1 MALTTSIPAAT
12 SDILSG
18 PLPAPLPKRRIL
30 RALLRDRTAALGL
43 AIVFGLCL
51 AAVLAPWISPHDPNA
66 VDVAQR
72 FRSPSRQFLLGTDHL
87 GRDTLSR
94 LLYGARLSILS
105 TFVATTAISC
115 IAIAVGLVS
124 GYFGGPVDALIS
136 RVVDVALTVPSLL
149 LALAICAALGS
160 GLPNVVIAIIVVS
173 WAGYSRIVRGAVIA
187 EREKDYVESARAAGV
202 GVFRI
207 MVRHVLPNII
217 GPIVV
222 MTTLELGSIL
232 LAISGLSFLGLG
244 VQPPTAEWGSMLNEG
259 RAYLSRASNM
269 MLFPG
274 LAIFAMVLGFN
285 LLGDGLRDVLDP
297 RTTEDY
303 S

>member
-18 PLPAPLPKRRIL
+18 PLPAPLPKRRIV

-43 AIVFGLCL
+43 VIVFGLCL

-124 GYFGGPVDALIS
+124 GYFGGPVDALVS

-187 EREKDYVESARAAGV
+187 V
-202 GVFRI
+202 
-207 MVRHVLPNII
+207 
-217 GPIVV
+217 
-222 MTTLELGSIL
+222 
-232 LAISGLSFLGLG
+232 
-244 VQPPTAEWGSMLNEG
+244 
-259 RAYLSRASNM
+259 
-269 MLFPG
+269 
-274 LAIFAMVLGFN
+274 AMN
-285 LLGDGLRDVLDP
+285 LLVDLAYGWLDP
-297 RTTEDY
+297 RIRY
-303 S
+303 R

>member
-1 MALTTSIPAAT
+1 MALTTNVPAAPT
-12 SDILSG
+12 DILSG
-18 PLPAPLPKRRIL
+18 PLRAPLPKRRML
-30 RALLRDRTAALGL
+30 RTLLRDRTAALGL
-43 AIVFGLCL
+43 AMVLGLSL
-51 AAVLAPWISPHDPNA
+51 AALLAPWISPHDPNA
-66 VDVAQR
+66 VDVARR
-72 FRSPSRQFLLGTDHL
+72 FHSPSRQFLLGTDHL
-87 GRDTLSR
+87 GRDTMSR

-105 TFVATTAISC
+105 TFVATTAISF

-124 GYFGGPVDALIS
+124 GYFGGAVDALIS

-160 GLPNVVIAIIVVS
+160 GLPNVIIAIIVVS

-187 EREKDYVESARAAGV
+187 EREKDYVESARAAGA
-202 GVFRI
+202 GTFRI
-207 MVRHVLPNII
+207 MVRHVLPNIV

-222 MTTLELGSIL
+222 ITTLELGSIL

-259 RAYLSRASNM
+259 RAYLSRAPNM

-274 LAIFAMVLGFN
+274 LAIFSMVLGFN
-285 LLGDGLRDVLDP
+285 LLGDGLRDILDP
-297 RTTEDY
+297 RTTEDN